1 MMDFVSKMMDFVL
14 QMMVFVLHL
23 RLRESAR
30 IGWVRRVGK
39 SNTEFIILNAKS
51 IISNKSSSF
60 KNTQF
65 NIYDEHFT
73 QTRAQAPTKNHRFK

>member
-30 IGWVRRVGK
+30 IGWARK
-39 SNTEFIILNAKS
+39 SNIEFII
-51 IISNKSSSF
+51 
-60 KNTQF
+60 
-65 NIYDEHFT
+65 
-73 QTRAQAPTKNHRFK
+73 